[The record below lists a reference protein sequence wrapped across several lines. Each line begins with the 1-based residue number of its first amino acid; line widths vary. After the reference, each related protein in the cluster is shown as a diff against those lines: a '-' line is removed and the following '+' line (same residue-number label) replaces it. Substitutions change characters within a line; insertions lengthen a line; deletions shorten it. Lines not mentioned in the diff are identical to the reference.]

1 MITNNGRAIDAER
14 GQGVN
19 VILTGGELR
28 YPKEAMVGDYAIRNL
43 QTVIAKKAFVGCS
56 GIDAVMGMTTENANE
71 VTINQLMVRNVAR
84 MRIFWQTIP
93 SWGRSAALSAV
104 LLRRFTI

>member
-43 QTVIAKKAFVGCS
+43 QTVIAKRPLWDVPA
-56 GIDAVMGMTTENANE
+56 
-71 VTINQLMVRNVAR
+71 LM
-84 MRIFWQTIP
+84 
-93 SWGRSAALSAV
+93 
-104 LLRRFTI
+104 LLWE